1 MNRIIDLERLNKA
14 VKQAVKESEY
24 VEPNLTSVYIG
35 KDGNLKSTNKNI
47 IIGVCGKSG
56 SGKSTISEILKEKY
70 NGVCLEIDKV
80 GHDVYRHENVV
91 EELVSSFGKEV
102 VEDGVV
108 NRKKLGNIV
117 FANKDDMDKLTDITW
132 KYMRMDI
139 DKFIKENENKVIILD
154 WLLLPKSQYFHKC
167 DIKVLLDVPYEERLK
182 RAIKRDGITK
192 EKFEL
197 RDNAGID
204 YNPDDFDIVIKGG
217 NKEEIRKRLYKI

>member
-1 MNRIIDLERLNKA
+1 MNRIIDLERLDKA
-14 VKQAVKESEY
+14 VKQAVKDSKY
-24 VEPNLTSVYIG
+24 IEPNLTSVYVDE
-35 KDGNLKSTNKNI
+35 DGNLKSTNKNI

-80 GHDVYRHENVV
+80 GHDVYRHKNVV

-117 FANKDDMDKLTDITW
+117 FSSKDEMDKLTDITW

-139 DKFIKENENKVIILD
+139 DKFIKENEDKVIILD
-154 WLLLPKSQYFHKC
+154 WLLLPNSCYFHKC
-167 DIKVLLDVPYEERLK
+167 DIKVLLDIPYEERLK

-192 EKFEL
+192 EEFEL
-197 RDNAGID
+197 RDNASID
-204 YNPDDFDIVIKGG
+204 YDPGDFDIVIKGG
-217 NKEEIRKRLYKI
+217 NKEEIKKRLYKF